1 MLLALRLVR
10 FTTVLLVLLAAG
22 SAQAGPPG
30 TWSRATEPVLRN
42 IDQVGLARTAD
53 GILHVVWP
61 KSLPGGPH
69 EIWHTRIGA
78 NGTVGGSNPASVGW
92 NSIGTDP
99 DLVVMPD
106 GSLRLLFNA
115 IGNSTEQLGL
125 LSATSP
131 ADGGTWTPHGGRIS
145 PATTVQAMGATLLAD
160 GTPVVAYSSGF
171 GLYSHSGLN
180 PGDSDVAFPD
190 SVSSKCCLYNPDIA
204 TDESSGQA
212 VVAFFSNRDG
222 EAGIFV
228 QPLGGPPTRVDDAF
242 GEFAG
247 RRDFVSPDQRMPLV
261 ARAGGGVYL
270 AYCKGYPSC
279 SRVRLWRALSGAGP
293 VSVAS
298 GSHVEDVNVSRGP
311 EGRLWVMWWD
321 AGKDRIYAT
330 RTNKKATKPG
340 PITTLKIP
348 NGVDHVWKLFGEGS
362 AGPLDLLASV
372 GSGQAAFWHQQV
384 LPVLTL
390 SCKKTDKG
398 ATCTVTDAGDSVAGA
413 KVKVGGKT
421 VVTQASGKAS
431 VELGPGKYR
440 ATASKDGFAPSRSVG
455 IRIPTG

>member
-10 FTTVLLVLLAAG
+10 LTTLLAVLLAAG

-30 TWSRATEPVLRN
+30 TWSRVTEPLLRN

-53 GILHVVWP
+53 GILHVAWP

-69 EIWHTRIGA
+69 EIWHTRIAASGI
-78 NGTVGGSNPASVGW
+78 VGGSNLASGGW
-92 NSIGTDP
+92 GSIGTDP

-115 IGNSTEQLGL
+115 IGNSPDQLGL
-125 LSATSP
+125 LSATAP

-145 PATTVQAMGATLLAD
+145 PATTVQAVGATLLAD
-160 GTPVVAYSSGF
+160 GTPIVAYSSGF
-171 GLYSHSGLN
+171 GLHSHSGLN
-180 PGDSDVAFPD
+180 SGDPDVAFAG

-204 TDESSGQA
+204 TDESGGQA

-222 EAGIFV
+222 EACIYV
-228 QPLGGPPTRVDDAF
+228 QELGGPVTLVDDAF

-247 RRDFVSPDQRMPLV
+247 RKDFVSPDQRMPIV

-279 SRVRLWRALSGAGP
+279 SAVRLWRALSEAGP
-293 VSVAS
+293 VNVAK
-298 GSHVEDVNVSRGP
+298 GGDIEDVNVSRGP

-348 NGVDHVWKLFGEGS
+348 NGQDHVWKLFGEGS

-372 GSGQAAFWHQQV
+372 TDSGNVAYHHMQV
-384 LPVLTL
+384 LPVLSL
-390 SCKKTDKG
+390 SCKKTGKG
-398 ATCTVTDAGDSVAGA
+398 VTCTVTDAGDSVAGA
-413 KVKVGGKT
+413 KVKVGSKT
-421 VVTQASGKAS
+421 ATTQANGKVS
-431 VELGPGKYR
+431 IDLGPGRYK
-440 ATASKDGFAPSRSVG
+440 ATTSRDGYAPSRSVG
-455 IRIPTG
+455 IRIPR